1 MCLRNSVATHSLFL
15 SNIACNIF
23 ITANS
28 GNFDMNSFFLAKYC
42 KQIIKIHILLFIVW
56 LFIFFDNRVGIL
68 MFYIFFGLNIAN
80 KQLRLVR
87 HFCYFT
93 NTNKYCTIWW
103 TLLKV
108 FKVRINTFLSFP
120 VAFVNIEMNTDKTNI
135 IKRSKRVESC
145 CPMRTSQVTGYNCL
159 TLIVVVV
166 VVAVVTALWIK
177 DTTLNECI
185 P

>member
-1 MCLRNSVATHSLFL
+1 MRNHNSLFLLQYMTYYSSCFSNFTSNCKRMCLRNSVATHSLFL

-28 GNFDMNSFFLAKYC
+28 GNFDMNSFFLDKYC

-80 KQLRLVR
+80 KQYTIR

-135 IKRSKRVESC
+135 TKRSKRVAAPWE
-145 CPMRTSQVTGYNCL
+145 RL
-159 TLIVVVV
+159 
-166 VVAVVTALWIK
+166 K
-177 DTTLNECI
+177 
-185 P
+185 